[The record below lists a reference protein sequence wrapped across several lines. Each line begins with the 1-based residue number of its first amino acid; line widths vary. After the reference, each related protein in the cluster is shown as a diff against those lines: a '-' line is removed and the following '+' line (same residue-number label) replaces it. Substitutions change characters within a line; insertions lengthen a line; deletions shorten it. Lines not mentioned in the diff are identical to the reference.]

1 MNKIIRVKYILS
13 GIFLACLFVGAVNA
27 GGKPP
32 PCCDIPPIDIPPIDV
47 PPINI
52 PVPPIN
58 PIDPPKIPVP
68 DCLNA
73 EIPNPAYDACITAV
87 KCATDSVNGSVCSTN
102 TPPLCAKY
110 RNQDNGGQSF
120 YSMLKAGNVCGAVA
134 SKTDGATVALL
145 NDLILNCV
153 AGSDTPPPKATSQF
167 CRSLQQIPEEQC
179 ASIPKTIGACIP
191 LRF

>member
-1 MNKIIRVKYILS
+1 MNKIIKAKYILS
-13 GIFLACLFVGAVNA
+13 GIFLVNLFFGVANA

-32 PCCDIPPIDIPPIDV
+32 PCCDIPPIDIPPID
-47 PPINI
+47 I

-58 PIDPPKIPVP
+58 PIEPPNIPIPKCV
-68 DCLNA
+68 DSK
-73 EIPNPAYDACITAV
+73 IPNPAYDACIATV
-87 KCATDSVNGSVCSTN
+87 KCATESVYGSVCSTN

-145 NDLILNCV
+145 NELIQDCV
-153 AGSDTPPPKATSQF
+153 AGSDTPTPSAAATMKF
-167 CRSLQQIPEEQC
+167 CKSLQLIPEEQC
-179 ASIPKTIGACIP
+179 ASIPKTIGGCLP
-191 LRF
+191 LRW